1 MTPPIIIA
9 AFGSTSK
16 AREIYAR
23 VDALFKTRFSGHAIH
38 WAFTSRIVRH
48 HLKKRSVNRFPPNQ
62 VVAQVAAEG
71 HNWTVVQSFNMICGH
86 EFYRLVNDTQH
97 PDCRVSVGHSL
108 LCSQQDHLAVAR
120 SLAPIFARDDREA
133 VVFVGHGTDHCS
145 WTTYPAFY
153 ALLEEIYGK
162 RAYGGMVEEGFPDR
176 DQIIERVKQ
185 AGFRRVRIVPFM
197 LVAGVHF
204 EEDLIG
210 PEDSWRTAFEEKGL
224 DVTWETEALGARP
237 PIIELFCEHIQ
248 SALSVIPD
256 VDGRTVTQRVR
267 ECTPGSTSPHQ
278 FVV

>member
-9 AFGSTSK
+9 AFGSTSR

-23 VDALFKTRFSGHAIH
+23 IDAHLKTHFSGHAIH

-48 HLKKRSVNRFPPNQ
+48 HLKKRSVHTFSPNQ
-62 VVAQVAAEG
+62 IVARLAAEG
-71 HNWTVVQSFNMICGH
+71 HSWAVVQSFNMICGH

-108 LCSQQDHLAVAR
+108 LCSQKDHLAVAR
-120 SLAPIFARDDREA
+120 SLAPIFARDGNEA
-133 VVFVGHGTDHCS
+133 VVLVGHGTDHCS

-153 ALLEEIYGK
+153 ALLEEIYGE

-176 DQIIERVKQ
+176 DQIIERIKQ

-210 PEDSWRTAFEEKGL
+210 PGNSWRTAFKEKGL
-224 DVTWETEALGARP
+224 EVTWETEALGARA

-248 SALSVIPD
+248 SALAIIPD
-256 VDGRTVTQRVR
+256 TDGHAVTQLVDDGAP
-267 ECTPGSTSPHQ
+267 CATSSHH
-278 FVV
+278 VVV